1 MHQKNITW
9 NKKNSYYNIFITF
22 ANDGMF
28 SIKKYV
34 SRLIITQKIIINNNR
49 ENSLIKIYIIDYSL
63 FNLLK

>member
-1 MHQKNITW
+1 
-9 NKKNSYYNIFITF
+9 
-22 ANDGMF
+22 MF